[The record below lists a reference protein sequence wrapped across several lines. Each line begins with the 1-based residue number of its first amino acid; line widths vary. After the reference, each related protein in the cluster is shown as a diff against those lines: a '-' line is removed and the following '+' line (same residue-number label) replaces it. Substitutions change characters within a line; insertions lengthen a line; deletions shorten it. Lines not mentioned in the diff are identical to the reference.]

1 MKEYRGVPG
10 YANRKMLVVIVFC
23 LAGLFSGGKT
33 FAQGLTDQMA
43 GNIRERFTFS
53 TDPQQVVCRGEFLCG
68 SLALSRF
75 YSLRNFAPA
84 WISDQGVKTDAYHLV
99 QAIKDAGSEGLSPQ
113 GYHLD
118 VIEELL
124 QEIEYLKMEA
134 SEILLNTM
142 GELDLLLSDAFFLF
156 ASHFS
161 NGRVNPETIDP
172 EWSINTH
179 KVDLI
184 QLANHALEHHTIKED
199 LNGLLPQDEQYSR
212 LKKAF
217 AAYRKITEEGG
228 WPAVSNGPTIRK
240 GDQGGRVA
248 ELRVRLVHSG
258 DMNPTYGSYSKSYG
272 KAMEQAVLNF
282 QKRHGLATDGVVGPA
297 TLSAL
302 NVPAEDRV
310 KQIQVNME
318 RLRWF
323 PRDLCKRHMLVN
335 IAEFQL
341 KVMDNDTQVL
351 KMRVVV
357 GKDYRRTP
365 EFTGQMSYMVLNPFW
380 RIPHKLAVEDFLPR
394 IRTDKDFFKRQQ
406 IRVFENW
413 KAGAPE
419 IDPDS
424 VNWNQMNK
432 KNFSYKLVQ
441 DPGPFN
447 ALGNIKFMFPN
458 KFSVYLHDT
467 PAKHLFE
474 QKKRNLSSGCIRI
487 ENPVDLAAY
496 LVRDESDWTREK
508 ILETIMSR
516 ETKVIRILRPIPIH
530 VLYSTSWVEADGTVQ
545 FREDL
550 YGRDRLL
557 YAALKEPIG
566 RQLPNCF

>member
-1 MKEYRGVPG
+1 
-10 YANRKMLVVIVFC
+10 
-23 LAGLFSGGKT
+23 
-33 FAQGLTDQMA
+33 
-43 GNIRERFTFS
+43 
-53 TDPQQVVCRGEFLCG
+53 
-68 SLALSRF
+68 
-75 YSLRNFAPA
+75 
-84 WISDQGVKTDAYHLV
+84 
-99 QAIKDAGSEGLSPQ
+99 
-113 GYHLD
+113 
-118 VIEELL
+118 
-124 QEIEYLKMEA
+124 
-134 SEILLNTM
+134 
-142 GELDLLLSDAFFLF
+142 
-156 ASHFS
+156 
-161 NGRVNPETIDP
+161 
-172 EWSINTH
+172 
-179 KVDLI
+179 
-184 QLANHALEHHTIKED
+184 
-199 LNGLLPQDEQYSR
+199 
-212 LKKAF
+212 
-217 AAYRKITEEGG
+217 
-228 WPAVSNGPTIRK
+228 
-240 GDQGGRVA
+240 
-248 ELRVRLVHSG
+248 
-258 DMNPTYGSYSKSYG
+258 
-272 KAMEQAVLNF
+272 
-282 QKRHGLATDGVVGPA
+282 
-297 TLSAL
+297 
-302 NVPAEDRV
+302 
-310 KQIQVNME
+310 ME

-323 PRDLCKRHMLVN
+323 PRDLSKRHILVN

-357 GKDYRRTP
+357 RKDYRRTP

-394 IRTDKDFFKRQQ
+394 IRADKDFFKKQH

-424 VNWNQMNK
+424 VNWNQLNK

-496 LVRDESDWTREK
+496 LVRDESDWTRDK

-550 YGRDRLL
+550 YGRDRQL
-557 YAALKEPIG
+557 YAALKEPIA
-566 RQLPNCF
+566 RQRPNCI